1 MSTPISDLPFTQP
14 TPLPERDIPRET
26 LPHAADPQT
35 VANYMPRQAEYIPPP
50 AKYDY
55 SYLVEEFRIPIILSL
70 LYYIFQLDMVQ
81 GFIVRMVPSL
91 LHEGKVTSNGVL
103 VKSGLFGAAYYAI
116 TLLMQHFK

>member
-1 MSTPISDLPFTQP
+1 MSTAISDLPYTQP
-14 TPLPERDIPRET
+14 NPLPERDIPRET

-55 SYLVEEFRIPIILSL
+55 AYLVEEFRIPLILSL
-70 LYYIFQLDMVQ
+70 LYYIFQLGLVQ
-81 GFIVRMVPSL
+81 NTIMQALPSL
-91 LHEGKVTSNGVL
+91 FQEGKITSNGVL